1 MITKKAED
9 LEHNQS
15 RVYALYGSRAKN
27 WSNLP
32 LETPPVISTISARS
46 TVACPAVAHVTTNPV
61 AESPTTSERT

>member
-9 LEHNQS
+9 LEHTQS

-32 LETPPVISTISARS
+32 LETLP
-46 TVACPAVAHVTTNPV
+46 
-61 AESPTTSERT
+61 